1 MKKIVLLTI
10 FFFSVMAGAQNVL
23 TINNAIDMAMKKNFD
38 IKVMR
43 SQADISK
50 INNTP
55 GNAGMLPTVGLNGSG
70 SVGYNNVHQKLSSG
84 TVNNYS
90 SQLVTSVGAGVE
102 MSWTLFDGGR
112 MYATK
117 NKLAQLQALGELQF
131 NEQVLQTI
139 YNVVAAYYDI
149 VCQKQQLETILKVIG
164 YNKQRVLIAR
174 TGFNAGTLAKTEL
187 LQANIDLN
195 VAKEDSISQQYAIS
209 ETKKNLNFLLGQDI
223 STPIEVSESIPA
235 SAVPD
240 KNDMLL
246 KIESSNASLLALQK
260 QIDVSKLVI
269 KEAERWYRPTFNLQ
283 GGYSVALSHYSQ
295 GGTKS
300 NRTFG
305 PEIGGTLSI
314 PLYTAGESKRKIAV
328 ARTEQLIAQYNLDN
342 TRLQITKELLSA
354 YDDFENQQKMLQI
367 ERDNN
372 RMASENMEI
381 CLQRLRLGQTTS
393 LEVHQAQ
400 ESFAQSSARLINFE
414 YNLKIKETKLKQ
426 LVSDLN

>member
-90 SQLVTSVGAGVE
+90 SQLATSVGAGVE

>member
-164 YNKQRVLIAR
+164 YNTQRVLIAR

-235 SAVPD
+235 SAVPG

-283 GGYSVALSHYSQ
+283 GGSSVALSHYSQ

>member
-90 SQLVTSVGAGVE
+90 SQLATSVGAGVE

-283 GGYSVALSHYSQ
+283 GGYSIALSHYSQ
-295 GGTKS
+295 GGTKY

>member
-55 GNAGMLPTVGLNGSG
+55 GNAGLLPTVGLNGSG

-90 SQLVTSVGAGVE
+90 SQLATSVGAGVE

>member
-43 SQADISK
+43 SEADISK